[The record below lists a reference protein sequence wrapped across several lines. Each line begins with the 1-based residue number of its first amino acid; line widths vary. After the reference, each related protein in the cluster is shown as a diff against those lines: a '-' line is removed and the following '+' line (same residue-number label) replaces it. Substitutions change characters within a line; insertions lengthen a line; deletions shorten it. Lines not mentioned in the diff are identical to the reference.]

1 LRPIS
6 FSPTDW
12 PFAAKRTARPDRREG
27 VNRLLIILPML
38 GAQFGGN
45 LNFISDTLAIAT
57 PAIIN
62 VILYVTGNG
71 IA

>member
-1 LRPIS
+1 
-6 FSPTDW
+6 
-12 PFAAKRTARPDRREG
+12 
-27 VNRLLIILPML
+27 ML

-57 PAIIN
+57 PAIM
-62 VILYVTGNG
+62 ILYVTGNG

>member
-1 LRPIS
+1 
-6 FSPTDW
+6 
-12 PFAAKRTARPDRREG
+12 
-27 VNRLLIILPML
+27 ML